1 MTFLTPLAPSNLRV
15 KNCPGIVSSLSQNTC
30 SCGNSGHGILQA
42 RILQWVAVPFSR
54 GSSQLRNWTQVSC
67 IAGRFFTNWASREA
81 HTYEHT
87 TAKKVS
93 EGLWEA
99 QGVSVHVECDSSQK
113 FNVTKEIK
121 WVNSVHTSLK
131 HKWKD
136 TFNSFCN
143 LWANSGSRGIEN
155 FVRKYQ
161 VVHDLVCS
169 CVNGLYSLGIWFRRQ
184 IFRINL
190 GCVSPYSKMNI
201 LAGPKLS
208 QAAHGVPSPGTV
220 V

>member
-1 MTFLTPLAPSNLRV
+1 MFHLFPKICAVVGILAMEFSRPEYWSGQPFLSPGDPPN
-15 KNCPGIVSSLSQNTC
+15 PGIEPRSPA
-30 SCGNSGHGILQA
+30 LQA
-42 RILQWVAVPFSR
+42 D
-54 GSSQLRNWTQVSC
+54 
-67 IAGRFFTNWASREA
+67 FFTSWASREA

-113 FNVTKEIK
+113 FYVTKEIK

-161 VVHDLVCS
+161 VVHDLVSS
-169 CVNGLYSLGIWFRRQ
+169 CVNGLYSLGMWFRRH

-208 QAAHGVPSPGTV
+208 QAAHGGPSPGTV